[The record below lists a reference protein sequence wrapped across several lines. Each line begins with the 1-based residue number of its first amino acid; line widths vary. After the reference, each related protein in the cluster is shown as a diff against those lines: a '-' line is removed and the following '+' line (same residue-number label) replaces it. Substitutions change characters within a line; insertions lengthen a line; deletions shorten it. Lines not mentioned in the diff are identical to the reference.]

1 MRKKSTYLVLLAII
15 AIVVAFAYILNIV
28 MIKNIVSGVVTNIQ
42 SPWILALGAAAA
54 FILTDNK
61 YYWFMNIACGVLAAV
76 ILQIF
81 VYGGMVTFWIV
92 LYKTLAFLAVVYI
105 LNLAK
110 ILIAR

>member
-15 AIVVAFAYILNIV
+15 AIIVAFAYILNIV
-28 MIKNIVSGVVTNIQ
+28 MIKNIISGVVADIQ
-42 SPWILALGAAAA
+42 SPWILALSAAAA
-54 FILTDNK
+54 FILTENK

-81 VYGGMVTFWIV
+81 IYGGMVTFWVV
-92 LYKTLAFLAVVYI
+92 LYKTFAFLAVVYI

-110 ILIAR
+110 VLITR

>member
-1 MRKKSTYLVLLAII
+1 MRKKSTYLVLLAVV
-15 AIVVAFAYILNIV
+15 AIVVAMAYILNIV
-28 MIKNIVSGVVTNIQ
+28 MIKNIVSGVMTNIQ

-61 YYWFMNIACGVLAAV
+61 YYWFMNIACGILAAV

-81 VYGGMVTFWIV
+81 VYGGMVTFWVV
-92 LYKTLAFLAVVYI
+92 LYKTLAFLVVVYI

-110 ILIAR
+110 ILITR